1 MKKLASATDPY
12 WYKDAIIYE
21 LHVRA
26 FADSNGD
33 GIGDFPGLMSR
44 LDYLQDLGV
53 TCIWLLPFFPSPL
66 RDDGYDIANYVDVNP
81 SYGTLNDFRAFLD
94 AAHQRNMQVMIELV
108 INHTS
113 DQHPWFKA
121 ARLAP
126 PGSAQRNMYVWS
138 DSDQVYKD
146 ARIIFTD
153 TEKSNWT
160 WDEAAKAYYWHRFF
174 SHQPD
179 LNFDNPMVIDEV
191 LKAMRFWLDMGVD
204 ALRMDAIPYLV
215 ERDGTS
221 CENLAETHAVIKK
234 IRAAIDADYA
244 NRLILA
250 EANQWPADVRPYF
263 GDGDECHMA
272 FHFPLMPRIYMAL
285 RQEDRLP
292 ITDIMAQTP
301 PIPDNCQW
309 GLFLRNH
316 DELTLEMVTDDERDY
331 MYFAYSA
338 DPRMRINVGIR
349 RRLAPLVDNNRRR
362 IELLNSLLLSFPGTP
377 IIYYGDEL
385 GMGDNIY
392 LGDRNGVRTPMQWT
406 SDRNAGFSKCDP
418 ARLYFPVVMDPIY
431 GYQVVNVEAQLSDQS
446 SLLHWTRNMI
456 ALRKLFQVFGRGTLT
471 FLNPANRKIL
481 AYLRDLDRGDG
492 SHETV
497 LCVANLSRFAQPVS
511 LDLSAYAGMDP
522 VEMLGY
528 VPFPTITPE
537 PYSLSLAPYSFLW
550 LELQPASVK
559 GDQALEAPLPV
570 PGELEAEEPAVL
582 DLLTKGWSGFL
593 AGHGLALL
601 ENALP
606 AWLPRQR
613 WFGAKTRKIQTAKL
627 LDWVELPAAVA
638 ANTTIYPSS
647 DLPSASSLPPALFFF
662 ETGYGDSVCDV
673 YQVPLAFSTGVEA
686 EELSV
691 DHPLSVVI
699 TLATPAGPAAL
710 HDATMREDL
719 RQALLTLIERSAT
732 LPLSTMR
739 TAALE
744 VAASLAA
751 AATGQSASETLA
763 TGEADDLLEHPER
776 ATHEPAG
783 DGAVHLRPHEVFP
796 ALTPSAENAPIDT
809 VVPADPG
816 PALHPPLQGLPVAPA
831 PISAQPGEAVTPPRS
846 SAPTNPQTNPH
857 RLQPR
862 ESPSAGDPT
871 PQTGRLDA
879 RCSTAFE
886 RFHGGHRL
894 QARVGSAEQSNTS
907 IIYGKQLIMKLFRR
921 LQPGENPDVEIGRFL
936 TEVSH
941 FSRIAPFLGEITIT
955 PGGGEKTTV
964 AMLQGLVA
972 NQGDGWQWFLDQL
985 ATFFAAVAVVPPPE
999 ELPSPGF
1006 VEEQRA
1012 PRAILEYAGPS
1023 LAAAALLGRRTAEM
1037 HLALA
1042 VNTDDPAFA
1051 AEIFAPEDLERDARR
1066 IEAQITSA
1074 LDALKTKLPTL
1085 TDLIADDAALL
1096 LSRRRELFA
1105 RARAITE
1112 GGAAGKRIRIHGD
1125 YHLGQTLR
1133 TADAATKAD
1142 PDAGDFVLLDF
1153 EGEPARPLAERR
1165 QKQSPLKDVAGMVR
1179 SFSYAA
1185 YSGLDQFLTVAGER
1199 GGGSEALNRWGRL
1212 WQQAATAEFLYGYQE
1227 TIASD
1232 PELLPP
1238 AAEAQSLFTAYL
1250 LEKALYELLY
1260 ELNNRPTWLRIPISG
1275 ILSM

>member
-1 MKKLASATDPY
+1 VKKLASASDPF

-33 GIGDFPGLMSR
+33 GIGDFPGLLTR

-81 SYGTLNDFRAFLD
+81 SYGTLNDFKLVLD

-126 PGSAQRNMYVWS
+126 PGSPVRDMYVWS
-138 DSDQVYKD
+138 STDAKYKD

-160 WDEAAKAYYWHRFF
+160 WDDTAKAFYWHRFF
-174 SHQPD
+174 AHQPD
-179 LNFDNPMVIDEV
+179 LNFDNPLVLEEV

-204 ALRMDAIPYLV
+204 ALRMDAIPYLL

-221 CENLAETHAVIKK
+221 CENLPETHRIIKQ
-234 IRAAIDADYA
+234 IRAAIDADYG

-316 DELTLEMVTDDERDY
+316 DELTLEMVTNDERDY

-377 IIYYGDEL
+377 ILYYGDEI

-392 LGDRNGVRTPMQWT
+392 LGDRNGVRTPMQWN
-406 SDRNAGFSKCDP
+406 SDRNAGFSRCDP

-431 GYQVVNVEAQLSDQS
+431 GYQVINVEAQLSDQS

-456 ALRKLFQVFGRGTLT
+456 ALRKLFQVFGRGSLC
-471 FLNPANRKIL
+471 FLNPENRKIL
-481 AYLRDLDRGDG
+481 AYLRDLVRGDG

-511 LDLSAYAGMDP
+511 LDLSEHVGQQP

-528 VPFPTITPE
+528 VSFPPIDQTP
-537 PYSLSLAPYSFLW
+537 YALTLAPYSFLW
-550 LELQPASVK
+550 LELQPAGMQAEPILDPPVEAVENA
-559 GDQALEAPLPV
+559 GINELAALE
-570 PGELEAEEPAVL
+570 
-582 DLLTKGWSGFL
+582 LLASGWLGML
-593 AGHGLALL
+593 AGHGPALL
-601 ENALP
+601 EAALP

-613 WFGAKTRKIQTAKL
+613 WFGAKTRKIQSVHVA
-627 LDWVELPAAVA
+627 DWVELPAGEPADIPGVS
-638 ANTTIYPSS
+638 IPS
-647 DLPSASSLPPALFFF
+647 ALFFIKIAYADGPSD
-662 ETGYGDSVCDV
+662 T
-673 YQVPLAFSTGVEA
+673 YQIPLAFSTGAEA
-686 EELSV
+686 DDLSV
-691 DHPLSVVI
+691 NQPQSI
-699 TLATPAGPAAL
+699 LATLPTPSDPAVL
-710 HDATMREDL
+710 FDATAREDF
-719 RQALLTLIERSAT
+719 RQALLTIIERNGT
-732 LPLSTMR
+732 LPLSTPLH
-739 TAALE
+739 AG
-744 VAASLAA
+744 LAA
-751 AATGQSASETLA
+751 APNPESAPRTPPGIES
-763 TGEADDLLEHPER
+763 ADQPFI
-776 ATHEPAG
+776 APA
-783 DGAVHLRPHEVFP
+783 
-796 ALTPSAENAPIDT
+796 
-809 VVPADPG
+809 
-816 PALHPPLQGLPVAPA
+816 PLPMSDLPVAPV
-831 PISAQPGEAVTPPRS
+831 PLTAQPGEAATLPRS
-846 SAPTNPQTNPH
+846 DMEIAHPASTKQ
-857 RLQPR
+857 LQPR
-862 ESPSAGDPT
+862 ESPYAGDSAVT
-871 PQTGRLDA
+871 PGRLDA
-879 RCSTAFE
+879 RASTAFAAA
-886 RFHGGHRL
+886 HQPQRL
-894 QARVGSAEQSNTS
+894 PSRVGSAEQSNTS
-907 IIYGKQLIMKLFRR
+907 ILFGNQLILKLFRR

-936 TEVSH
+936 TEVAR
-941 FSRIAPFLGEITIT
+941 FPRIAPFLGEISIT
-955 PGGGEKTTV
+955 APSGEKATV

-972 NQGDGWQWFLDQL
+972 NQGDGWQWFLNRL
-985 ATFFAAVAVVPPPE
+985 AEFFTSVVGLPAPP
-999 ELPSPGF
+999 
-1006 VEEQRA
+1006 RA
-1012 PRAILEYAGPS
+1012 PAPSFLNDYQPLRESVALVDPS
-1023 LAAAALLGRRTAEM
+1023 LQAAALLGRRTAEM

-1042 VNTDDPAFA
+1042 TPTTDPAFA
-1051 AEIFAPEDLERDARR
+1051 AEPFTADDLAHDAQR
-1066 IEAQITSA
+1066 IDRQITST
-1074 LDALKTKLPTL
+1074 LEALKIKLSTL
-1085 TDLIADDAALL
+1085 KDLTADDAALL
-1096 LSRRRELFA
+1096 LSRRIDLFA
-1105 RARAITE
+1105 RANAIAST
-1112 GGAAGKRIRIHGD
+1112 AASGQRIRIHGD

-1133 TADAATKAD
+1133 TGVPVDESPQRPESD
-1142 PDAGDFVLLDF
+1142 PGDFVFLDF

-1165 QKQSPLKDVAGMVR
+1165 QKQSPLKDVAGMIR
-1179 SFSYAA
+1179 SLSYAA
-1185 YSGLDQFLTVAGER
+1185 HSGLDRFLNANPELAHGPASETVT
-1199 GGGSEALNRWGRL
+1199 SWALF
-1212 WQQAATAEFLYGYQE
+1212 WQDSVSSEFLHAYRQ
-1227 TIASD
+1227 TIASN
-1232 PELLPP
+1232 PALLPSP
-1238 AAEAQSLFTAYL
+1238 QQSQALLAAYL

-1260 ELNNRPTWLRIPISG
+1260 ELNNRPAWLRIPLAG
-1275 ILSM
+1275 ILAL

>member
-1 MKKLASATDPY
+1 MKKLASATDPL

-26 FADSNGD
+26 FADSNND
-33 GIGDFPGLMSR
+33 GIGDFPGLMSG

-81 SYGTLNDFRAFLD
+81 SYGTLSDFKAFLD

-121 ARLAP
+121 ARTAP
-126 PGSAQRNMYVWS
+126 PGSPAREMYVWS
-138 DSDQVYKD
+138 NSDQVYKD

-160 WDEAAKAYYWHRFF
+160 WDEVAKAYYWHRFF

-179 LNFDNPMVIDEV
+179 LNFDNPAVIEEV
-191 LKAMRFWLDMGVD
+191 LTAMRFWLDFGVD

-221 CENLAETHAVIKK
+221 CENLPETHAAIKA
-234 IRAAIDADYA
+234 IRTAIDADYA

-250 EANQWPADVRPYF
+250 EANQWPTDVRPYF

-301 PIPDNCQW
+301 DIPDNCQW

-316 DELTLEMVTDDERDY
+316 DELTLEMVTADERDY

-377 IIYYGDEL
+377 IMYYGDEI

-392 LGDRNGVRTPMQWT
+392 LGDRNGVRTPMQWN

-471 FLNPANRKIL
+471 FLNPENRKIL

-511 LDLSAYAGMDP
+511 LDLSVYAGFQP

-528 VPFPTITPE
+528 VPFPSINETP
-537 PYSLSLAPYSFLW
+537 YALTLAPYSFLW
-550 LELQPASVK
+550 LELQPSNAVPDLQSASTPVSKIADLETTDDKDTIASFLIARGWRGLVDGK
-559 GDQALEAPLPV
+559 GLYLLEA
-570 PGELEAEEPAVL
+570 A
-582 DLLTKGWSGFL
+582 LLT
-593 AGHGLALL
+593 
-601 ENALP
+601 
-606 AWLPRQR
+606 WLPQQR
-613 WFGAKTRKIQTAKL
+613 WFGAKARKIQQL
-627 LDWVELPAAVA
+627 RVLNWVELPGAEAASIA
-638 ANTTIYPSS
+638 HAR
-647 DLPSASSLPPALFFF
+647 SAIPPALFFL
-662 ETGYGDSVCDV
+662 ELAYDDGASDT
-673 YQVPLAFSTGVEA
+673 YQLPLAFTAGAEA
-686 EELSV
+686 NALVSNY
-691 DHPLSVVI
+691 PKAVVA
-699 TLATPAGPAAL
+699 TLAISAGLAIL
-710 HDATMREDL
+710 HDATASGDFRYSLL
-719 RQALLTLIERSAT
+719 RLIEQNAT
-732 LPLSTMR
+732 LALST
-739 TAALE
+739 TTGPTLD
-744 VAASLAA
+744 LAA
-751 AATGQSASETLA
+751 
-763 TGEADDLLEHPER
+763 
-776 ATHEPAG
+776 
-783 DGAVHLRPHEVFP
+783 
-796 ALTPSAENAPIDT
+796 I
-809 VVPADPG
+809 
-816 PALHPPLQGLPVAPA
+816 PA
-831 PISAQPGEAVTPPRS
+831 PISAQPGEAVPPMQPVD
-846 SAPTNPQTNPH
+846 SAR
-857 RLQPR
+857 RLESEPIALAGR
-862 ESPSAGDPT
+862 IHAHASPSLFS
-871 PQTGRLDA
+871 LDSSV
-879 RCSTAFE
+879 RD
-886 RFHGGHRL
+886 
-894 QARVGSAEQSNTS
+894 GSRIASGEQSNTS
-907 IIYGKQLIMKLFRR
+907 ILYGKQLILKLFRR

-936 TEVSH
+936 TDVAR
-941 FSRIAPFLGEITIT
+941 FPNIAPLLGEIGIT
-955 PGGGEKTTV
+955 PQHGEKTTI

-972 NQGDGWQWFLDQL
+972 NEGDGWQWFLAQL
-985 ATFFAAVAVVPPPE
+985 EGFFASVVGLPTPHNLPAPSFLYEQQPIAEAV
-999 ELPSPGF
+999 S
-1006 VEEQRA
+1006 
-1012 PRAILEYAGPS
+1012 YAGES
-1023 LAAAALLGRRTAEM
+1023 LQAAALLGRRTAEM

-1042 VNTDDPAFA
+1042 TATDDPAFA
-1051 AEIFAPEDLERDARR
+1051 AEPLTRPDLASDARR
-1066 IEAQITSA
+1066 IGVQITST
-1074 LDALKTKLPTL
+1074 LEALKTKLSTL
-1085 TDLIADDAALL
+1085 KDLTADDAGLL
-1096 LSRRRELFA
+1096 LSRRINLFA
-1105 RARAITE
+1105 RANAITTFAPT
-1112 GGAAGKRIRIHGD
+1112 GLRFRIHGD

-1133 TADAATKAD
+1133 TGVPGSVSEPEVNSDIT
-1142 PDAGDFVLLDF
+1142 GDFVLLDF
-1153 EGEPARPLAERR
+1153 EGEPARPLAERCA
-1165 QKQSPLKDVAGMVR
+1165 KQSPLKDVAGMIR

-1185 YSGLDQFLTVAGER
+1185 YSGLDAYVSGLGDASRPNDADTLWAW
-1199 GGGSEALNRWGRL
+1199 ANL
-1212 WQQAATAEFLYGYQE
+1212 WQNSVSLEFLRAYRE
-1227 TIASD
+1227 TIAVNSAILPS
-1232 PELLPP
+1232 PEQSQALL
-1238 AAEAQSLFTAYL
+1238 SAYL
-1250 LEKALYELLY
+1250 LEKALYEMLY
-1260 ELNNRPTWLRIPISG
+1260 ELNNRPAWLRIPLAG
-1275 ILSM
+1275 ILSLEQQ

>member
-1 MKKLASATDPY
+1 VKKLASATDPL

-26 FADSNGD
+26 FADSNND

-81 SYGTLNDFRAFLD
+81 VYGTLNDFKAFLD

-121 ARLAP
+121 ARTAP
-126 PGSAQRNMYVWS
+126 PGSPAREMYVWS
-138 DSDQVYKD
+138 NSDQLYKD

-179 LNFDNPMVIDEV
+179 LNFDNPAVIDEV
-191 LKAMRFWLDMGVD
+191 LKAMHFWLDLGVD

-221 CENLAETHAVIKK
+221 CENLPETHAAIKA
-234 IRAAIDADYA
+234 IRAAIDAEYA

-250 EANQWPADVRPYF
+250 EANQWPSDVRPYF

-301 PIPDNCQW
+301 DIPDNCQW

-377 IIYYGDEL
+377 IMYYGDEI

-392 LGDRNGVRTPMQWT
+392 LGDRNGVRTPMQWN

-456 ALRKLFQVFGRGTLT
+456 ALRKLFKVFGRGKLT
-471 FLNPANRKIL
+471 FLNPANRKVL

-511 LDLSAYAGMDP
+511 LDISSYAGFQP

-528 VPFPTITPE
+528 VPFPLIDDTP
-537 PYSLSLAPYSFLW
+537 YALTLAPYSFLW
-550 LELQPASVK
+550 LELQPASAMAGLQPVT
-559 GDQALEAPLPV
+559 APAPDTAAIV
-570 PGELEAEEPAVL
+570 TTDAEETIVHHLVAN
-582 DLLTKGWSGFL
+582 GWRGVV
-593 AGHGLALL
+593 AAEGLRLL
-601 ENALP
+601 ETALQR
-606 AWLPRQR
+606 WLPLQR
-613 WFGAKTRKIQTAKL
+613 WFGAKTRKIQQL
-627 LDWVELPAAVA
+627 RVLDWAEFPGGVA
-638 ANTTIYPSS
+638 AGNIGRPQGH
-647 DLPSASSLPPALFFF
+647 AIPPALFLF
-662 ETGYGDSVCDV
+662 EIAYDDGATDT
-673 YQVPLAFSTGVEA
+673 YQLPLALTTGPTA
-686 EELSV
+686 EQLALNYPSAVVASV
-691 DHPLSVVI
+691 LG
-699 TLATPAGPAAL
+699 AAGAAIL
-710 HDATMREDL
+710 HDATAREDF
-719 RQALLTLIERSAT
+719 RQSLLSLIEQNGTMA
-732 LPLSTMR
+732 LFSTADFAGDL
-739 TAALE
+739 AASPALRAAQPG
-744 VAASLAA
+744 VAASPS
-751 AATGQSASETLA
+751 Q
-763 TGEADDLLEHPER
+763 LE
-776 ATHEPAG
+776 
-783 DGAVHLRPHEVFP
+783 
-796 ALTPSAENAPIDT
+796 
-809 VVPADPG
+809 VPA
-816 PALHPPLQGLPVAPA
+816 AL
-831 PISAQPGEAVTPPRS
+831 SE
-846 SAPTNPQTNPH
+846 
-857 RLQPR
+857 R
-862 ESPSAGDPT
+862 ESISRG
-871 PQTGRLDA
+871 GRIHAHASDSLFQLDSSQRA
-879 RCSTAFE
+879 ISRIA
-886 RFHGGHRL
+886 
-894 QARVGSAEQSNTS
+894 SAEQSNTS
-907 IIYGKQLIMKLFRR
+907 ILFGNQVILKLFRR
-921 LQPGENPDVEIGRFL
+921 LQPGENPDVEIGRYL
-936 TEVSH
+936 TEVAH
-941 FSRIAPFLGEITIT
+941 FPNIAPLLGEITMT
-955 PGGGEKTTV
+955 PEQGEKTTI

-972 NQGDGWQWFLDQL
+972 NEGDGWHWFRAQLKGFFASVAELPAPHAFPAPSFLDER
-985 ATFFAAVAVVPPPE
+985 ASPTEAVAH
-999 ELPSPGF
+999 
-1006 VEEQRA
+1006 
-1012 PRAILEYAGPS
+1012 AGPS
-1023 LAAAALLGRRTAEM
+1023 LEAAAQLARRTAEM

-1042 VNTDDPAFA
+1042 AATGDSAFA
-1051 AEIFAPEDLERDARR
+1051 AQLLSKADLASDARR
-1066 IEAQITSA
+1066 IGAQIAST
-1074 LDALKTKLPTL
+1074 LEALKSKLSTL
-1085 TDLIADDAALL
+1085 KDLTADDAGLL
-1096 LSRRRELFA
+1096 LSRRINLFA
-1105 RARAITE
+1105 RANGITTLT
-1112 GGAAGKRIRIHGD
+1112 AAGLRFRIHGD

-1133 TADAATKAD
+1133 TSGTVPANGADSRNPA
-1142 PDAGDFVLLDF
+1142 PGDFVLLDF
-1153 EGEPARPLAERR
+1153 EGEPARSLAERR
-1165 QKQSPLKDVAGMVR
+1165 MKQSPLKDVAGMIR

-1185 YSGLDQFLTVAGER
+1185 YSGLDSYLTQLGEAAR
-1199 GGGSEALNRWGRL
+1199 PGDAETLWAWANL
-1212 WQQAATAEFLYGYQE
+1212 WQNSVSAAFLRAYRE
-1227 TIASD
+1227 SIAANPAILPST
-1232 PELLPP
+1232 EQSQTLL
-1238 AAEAQSLFTAYL
+1238 SAYL
-1250 LEKALYELLY
+1250 LEKALYEMLY
-1260 ELNNRPTWLRIPISG
+1260 ELNNRPAWLRIPLAG
-1275 ILSM
+1275 ILSL